1 MQNSPAS
8 HGDKLHA
15 LLKNRKLPQEDYPR
29 VQQAIARYKKWRQQL
44 ETAAGAPYEILAAQV
59 SFLNDYKFYIDV
71 NLVFDSKKNFL
82 YRQKGQLKLDNTII
96 EEFLP
101 VLVNSIFADKL
112 QHNPGISVGPA
123 TCFSGVRFESTLLTE
138 LPDGGMRIK
147 AKNQDF
153 AISKKLFLRAS
164 HQPEFQEFV
173 TQETHIAYVAAEC
186 KTNLDKTM
194 FQEGAATASDLKT
207 AIPGAKYYLLCDWL
221 DMTPVS
227 ASTTAIDEIIILRK
241 AKRLSSNIRR
251 HFNTVEGRQQ
261 NKALFVDY
269 LRANPFSV
277 ETFSR
282 FTEHI
287 HRLISDDAEDD
298 ILRRGY
304 F

>member
-8 HGDKLHA
+8 HGDRLHA

-29 VQQAIARYKKWRQQL
+29 VQQATARYKKWRQQL

-138 LPDGGMRIK
+138 LPGGGMRIK
-147 AKNQDF
+147 AKNQD
-153 AISKKLFLRAS
+153 
-164 HQPEFQEFV
+164 
-173 TQETHIAYVAAEC
+173 
-186 KTNLDKTM
+186 
-194 FQEGAATASDLKT
+194 T
-207 AIPGAKYYLLCDWL
+207 AIPGAKYYLLCEWL

-227 ASTTAIDEIIILRK
+227 ASTTAIDEISKLGQK
-241 AKRLSSNIRR
+241 
-251 HFNTVEGRQQ
+251 
-261 NKALFVDY
+261 
-269 LRANPFSV
+269 
-277 ETFSR
+277 
-282 FTEHI
+282 
-287 HRLISDDAEDD
+287 
-298 ILRRGY
+298 
-304 F
+304 